1 MIYNVLLADDD
12 ASIRFVL
19 SKYLTKVGYKVRA
32 TDNAQTLMKWIKS
45 GEGDVVLTDVYMESD
60 DIFTFIPELAR
71 LRPDLPIIVMSANTS
86 VATALQSGSLGV
98 FDYIPK
104 PFDLDVLSQTLTRA
118 LKETMPKNAR
128 KTVVNKHL
136 VNTEPMVGK
145 SAVMQPVFRGIS
157 DYMSADIPVF
167 IYGDIGTG
175 KNHAAKLLHEA
186 GRRAREPF
194 VDFYD
199 CETLILLEE
208 AVLTGDVFVDRIH
221 ELPKDKQSLLLRILE
236 KNEHRK
242 TKEKFRVI
250 SMSSKS
256 PREIENDG
264 TLRLDLFFHLRG
276 AEIAL
281 PPLAQRSGDISELAH
296 MFLNLGKK
304 SKHQTISLEA
314 MKLLE
319 GYHWPG
325 NVRELKTL
333 MQTLA
338 LRFSDGHIS
347 GEIMRSIMS
356 PLIGF
361 GDGVEN
367 ADYVLEDIHSVC
379 EALLQASMD
388 APEGQNISPYI
399 QALAWVEKPL
409 IEAALRMTGGN
420 NIRAAEL
427 LGIHRN
433 TLRTKIKALKIP
445 KLL

>member
-1 MIYNVLLADDD
+1 M
-12 ASIRFVL
+12 
-19 SKYLTKVGYKVRA
+19 RA
-32 TDNAQTLMKWIKS
+32 TDNVQTLMKWVKS

-71 LRPDLPIIVMSANTS
+71 IRPDLPIVVMSANTS

-104 PFDLDVLSQTLTRA
+104 PFDLDVLAQTLKRA
-118 LKETMPKNAR
+118 LNEKMSQNTQ
-128 KTVVNKHL
+128 KTVEKKYL
-136 VNTEPMVGK
+136 VNTEPMIGK
-145 SAVMQPVFRGIS
+145 SKVMQPVFKGIS

-175 KNHAAKLLHEA
+175 KNHVAKLLHEA
-186 GRRAREPF
+186 GRRASKPF
-194 VDFYD
+194 IAFDE
-199 CETLILLEE
+199 CETLAQFEE

-221 ELPKDKQSLLLRILE
+221 ELPKGRQSFLLRVLE
-236 KNEHRK
+236 KNEHK
-242 TKEKFRVI
+242 KPKEKFRVI
-250 SMSSKS
+250 SMSNIS

-264 TLRLDLFFHLRG
+264 VLRLDLFYHLRG

-281 PPLAQRSGDISELAH
+281 PSLAQRSGDISELAH
-296 MFLNLGKK
+296 MFLNFGKNAK
-304 SKHQTISLEA
+304 RQVLNVEA

-338 LRFSDGHIS
+338 VKFSDRHVS
-347 GEIMRSIMS
+347 GEIMHSIMS

-361 GDGVEN
+361 GDGMEN
-367 ADYVLEDIHSVC
+367 VDFAFEDIHSAC
-379 EALLQASMD
+379 KSLLQTCRD
-388 APEGQNISPYI
+388 TPESQNISPYI
-399 QALAWVEKPL
+399 QALAWVEIPL
-409 IEAALRMTGGN
+409 IEEALRMTGGN

-433 TLRTKIKALKIP
+433 TLRTKIKALKIS